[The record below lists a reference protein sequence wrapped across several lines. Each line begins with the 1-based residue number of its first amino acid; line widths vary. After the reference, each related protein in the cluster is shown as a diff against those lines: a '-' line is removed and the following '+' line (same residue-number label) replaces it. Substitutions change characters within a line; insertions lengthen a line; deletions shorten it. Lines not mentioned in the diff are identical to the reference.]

1 MAVAALF
8 SRNLLHDV
16 ASPED
21 EGVELS
27 VVLPCLNEAETIGS
41 CILEAQQAFVSAG
54 ILGEI
59 IVADNGSTDASRAIA
74 SSLGATVVRVNTK
87 GYGSALMGGITA
99 ARGKYIVMGDAD
111 SSYNFGDIPL
121 FLEKLRAGHDL
132 VVGNRFL
139 GGILPGAMPALHKYV
154 GNPILSGIGKMFFRS
169 PCNDFH
175 CGLRGFSKA
184 AFERMSL
191 RTTGMEFATEMIVK
205 ASLLQMSACEVPTS
219 LAPDG
224 RNRAPHLR
232 TWRDGWRHLRF
243 LLLYNPRWLFYYPG
257 LALMLVGTLV
267 GAWLLPGPQKIGKV
281 VFDVHTL
288 LYATVAILL
297 GFQALAFAVFTKLF
311 VISEG
316 LHPPFTSLGRVSRF
330 MSLEAGIAIGIVLT
344 AFGLTGS
351 IYATHIWSS
360 VHFGP
365 LDIARTLRIAIPASL
380 FLTLGVQSIFF
391 SFFLSVLRLRRQ

>member
-1 MAVAALF
+1 MAVAALINQ
-8 SRNLLHDV
+8 SLLHDV
-16 ASPED
+16 AGPEH

-27 VVLPCLNEAETIGS
+27 VVLPCLNEAETIGI
-41 CILEAQQAFVSAG
+41 CILEAQKALDAAG
-54 ILGEI
+54 ISGEV
-59 IVADNGSTDASRAIA
+59 IVADNGSKDSSRTLA
-74 SSLGATVVRVNTK
+74 SSLGAIVIRVSEK
-87 GYGSALMGGITA
+87 GYGSALMGGIAA
-99 ARGKYIVMGDAD
+99 ARGKYVVMGDAD
-111 SSYNFGDIPL
+111 ASYDFGDIPR
-121 FLEKLRAGHDL
+121 FLEKLRSGHDL

-139 GGILPGAMPALHKYV
+139 GGIRPGAMPALHKYV
-154 GNPILSGIGKMFFRS
+154 GNPILSGIGRMFFRS

-175 CGLRGFSKA
+175 CGLRGFSKVA
-184 AFERMSL
+184 YERMGL

-219 LAPDG
+219 LSPDG

-257 LALMLVGTLV
+257 LVLMLLGTAV
-267 GAWLLPGPQKIGKV
+267 GAWLLPGPQRIGRI

-297 GFQALAFAVFTKLF
+297 GFQAIAFAVFTKLF

-316 LHPPFTSLGRVSRF
+316 LHPPFTRLGSVARF
-330 MSLEAGIAIGIVLT
+330 MSLEAGLSIGAILTAIGL
-344 AFGLTGS
+344 AGS
-351 IYATHIWSS
+351 IYAMHIWSS
-360 VHFGP
+360 VNFGP
-365 LDIARTLRIAIPASL
+365 LDVAKTLRLAIPASL